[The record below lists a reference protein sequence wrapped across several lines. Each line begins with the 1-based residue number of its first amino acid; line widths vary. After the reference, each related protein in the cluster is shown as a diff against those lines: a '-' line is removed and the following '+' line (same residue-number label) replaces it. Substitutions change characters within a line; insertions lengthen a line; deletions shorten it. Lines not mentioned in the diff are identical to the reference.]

1 MTHQDVAN
9 FAESWGLLFLF
20 CMFIVAIAYAFW
32 PTNKNK
38 FAEAAH
44 RPLDDE

>member
-20 CMFIVAIAYAFW
+20 SMFVIAIAYAFW
-32 PTNKNK
+32 PANKEK
-38 FAEAAH
+38 FTRAAN
-44 RPLDDE
+44 RPLDEE

>member
-9 FAESWGLLFLF
+9 FSESWGLLFLF
-20 CMFIVAIAYAFW
+20 GMFIVAMIYAFW

-38 FAEAAH
+38 FSEAAN
-44 RPLDDE
+44 RPLDLD

>member
-20 CMFIVAIAYAFW
+20 IMFVVAIAYAFW
-32 PTNKNK
+32 PKNK
-38 FAEAAH
+38 VKFTKAAH
-44 RPLDDE
+44 RPLEEE

>member
-1 MTHQDVAN
+1 MSHQEVAN

-20 CMFIVAIAYAFW
+20 SMFAVAVIYALW
-32 PTNKNK
+32 PANKEK
-38 FAEAAH
+38 FTEAAS